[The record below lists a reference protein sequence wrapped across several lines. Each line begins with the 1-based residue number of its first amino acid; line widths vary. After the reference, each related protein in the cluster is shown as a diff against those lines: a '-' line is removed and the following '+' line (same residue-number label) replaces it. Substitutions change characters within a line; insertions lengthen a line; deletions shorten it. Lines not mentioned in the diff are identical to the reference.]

1 MTTPKKVHLFL
12 TTLTQE
18 EIGETHYQ
26 NALFIITRMISIPYD
41 NQFAEAVVY
50 IQ

>member
-1 MTTPKKVHLFL
+1 MTTPQKSIYSLL
-12 TTLTQE
+12 PLTQE
-18 EIGETHYQ
+18 EIGEAHHQ